1 MKPRICHPEEEL
13 ELLDLQ
19 AFKTT
24 WTSALLLREGLGL
37 REEKRMDSW
46 QAGGD
51 SGDEDEELKDFRYG
65 GKDATI
71 FLVDCSPK
79 MHLRSLEC
87 TSIQINIKHYYLVL

>member
-1 MKPRICHPEEEL
+1 
-13 ELLDLQ
+13 
-19 AFKTT
+19 
-24 WTSALLLREGLGL
+24 
-37 REEKRMDSW
+37 MDSW

-79 MHLRSLEC
+79 MHLRSLENVPAFI
-87 TSIQINIKHYYLVL
+87 SIRIKHYHLVLSKCTKDFFHTVT

>member
-1 MKPRICHPEEEL
+1 MTGPG
-13 ELLDLQ
+13 
-19 AFKTT
+19 
-24 WTSALLLREGLGL
+24 EGLGL

-79 MHLRSLEC
+79 MHLRSLENVPAFR
-87 TSIQINIKHYYLVL
+87 SISNIITWFFKDLLHLFMSGFFLGRFSGFGG